1 MRNVF
6 TKEVLAIL
14 KKILILIVSI
24 ITFKTNIVIIIRLVK
39 EAEFIYEKQ
48 KQNTTLS
55 NIKL

>member
-39 EAEFIYEKQ
+39 EAEFI
-48 KQNTTLS
+48 
-55 NIKL
+55 